1 MEIENG
7 KENNEIK
14 KSDDELLKTKNKCG
28 KYSRTLFHIHTPV
41 SHDYRLFKV
50 WNDLSEKEWNKLS
63 VEDYLLEV
71 KKNKLFP
78 EEYFKTIVDEGL
90 QLLELTDEIT
100 LLEACRSDVKRY
112 FKD

>member
-1 MEIENG
+1 MG

-14 KSDDELLKTKNKCG
+14 KAYDELLKTKNKCR
-28 KYSRTLFHIHTPV
+28 KYSKTLFHIHTPA

-71 KKNKLFP
+71 KK
-78 EEYFKTIVDEGL
+78 
-90 QLLELTDEIT
+90 
-100 LLEACRSDVKRY
+100 
-112 FKD
+112 

>member
-1 MEIENG
+1 MG

-14 KSDDELLKTKNKCG
+14 KAYDELLKTKNKCG
-28 KYSRTLFHIHTPV
+28 KYSKTLFHIHTPV

-71 KKNKLFP
+71 KIISFFQRNILKQKMVIVLFII
-78 EEYFKTIVDEGL
+78 TI
-90 QLLELTDEIT
+90 
-100 LLEACRSDVKRY
+100 KKW
-112 FKD
+112 F